1 MLNPCPCRHDGPMAS
16 MCHHGL
22 PYPPAFAASI
32 LSSTLLLINQLF
44 KNNFRLTEK
53 LSQEYREYPYRLASL
68 LSDVQ
73 LRLLVSVCGWRAHL
87 TAD

>member
-53 LSQEYREYPYRLASL
+53 QPR
-68 LSDVQ
+68 VQ
-73 LRLLVSVCGWRAHL
+73 RIPLQTCVS
-87 TAD
+87 T